1 MKALIIYPTGETEPA
16 HSTAVKQA
24 FIDGGGVTA
33 DLYNITTFNQ
43 TVVDYARTNN
53 YDAIIYSYSG
63 EESYFSLANS
73 NPDIMI
79 FMPSDSYTGNLQ
91 QLVLTDDPPD
101 TDVCEFRIDTDNDSN
116 TNGYV
121 CGQLFYIASQR
132 NCSLQEARICA
143 NATKDEDGII
153 DVDSAIA
160 YSGTIALTVG
170 DMTAERTDTLTV
182 SLVLERITDATNYR
196 IKVTDLSGNLI
207 EYVETTAL
215 SYEYTLPDYGVYLF
229 SYMGYTSDLE
239 SSYSDAVQ
247 EGQVKFTFFLIQEE
261 DMAFGLAVS
270 DYNIYPGTYGSII
283 KVDISEWQP
292 KSVDFVQPEKSDGTH
307 IDSVSVNSSLKTLHD
322 YLEDESCPDLAWNYS
337 AEILTIFIKAYE
349 GDDEFTRFNVVGNR
363 RAQKATVGSTLID
376 APDERLAL
384 IAAYAKN
391 KAWLLKKNRRD
402 PDLVE
407 KIEELEYDLEN

>member
-132 NCSLQEARICA
+132 SCSLQEARIRA
-143 NATKDEDGII
+143 NATKSSSGII
-153 DVDSAIA
+153 DINHAIM
-160 YSGTIALTVG
+160 YDGDIKLTVG
-170 DMTAERTDTLTV
+170 DISVERGTGLSSTITLG
-182 SLVLERITDATNYR
+182 RITDATIYDIETGTR
-196 IKVTDLSGNLI
+196 TTTTSLSN
-207 EYVETTAL
+207 
-215 SYEYTLPDYGVYLF
+215 SYTLPYYGIHTFRYRGRNSNL
-229 SYMGYTSDLE
+229 TSDW
-239 SSYSDAVQ
+239 SDIFTLKYNS
-247 EGQVKFTFFLIQEE
+247 GQ
-261 DMAFGLAVS
+261 
-270 DYNIYPGTYGSII
+270 Y
-283 KVDISEWQP
+283 
-292 KSVDFVQPEKSDGTH
+292 
-307 IDSVSVNSSLKTLHD
+307 LK
-322 YLEDESCPDLAWNYS
+322 
-337 AEILTIFIKAYE
+337 
-349 GDDEFTRFNVVGNR
+349 
-363 RAQKATVGSTLID
+363 
-376 APDERLAL
+376 
-384 IAAYAKN
+384 IA
-391 KAWLLKKNRRD
+391 
-402 PDLVE
+402 
-407 KIEELEYDLEN
+407 

>member
-43 TVVDYARTNN
+43 TVVDYARTND
-53 YDAIIYSYSG
+53 YDAIMYSYSG

-73 NPDIMI
+73 NTDIMI
-79 FMPSDSYTGNLQ
+79 FMPSDSYTGDLQ
-91 QLVLTDDPPD
+91 QLVLTDLATS
-101 TDVCEFRIDTDNDSN
+101 TDDYEFLDNTQSAVSYS
-116 TNGYV
+116 NGYI

-153 DVDSAIA
+153 DVASAIA

-170 DMTAERTDTLTV
+170 DITAERTDTLTV
-182 SLVLERITDATNYR
+182 SLALERITDATNYR

-215 SYEYTLPDYGVYLF
+215 AYEYTLPDYGVYLF
-229 SYMGYTSDLE
+229 NYMGYTSDLE
-239 SSYSDAVQ
+239 SNYSDTVQ

-270 DYNIYPGTYGSII
+270 DYAAQQGSYGTII
-283 KVDISEWQP
+283 KVNISAELPYAINWVRGE
-292 KSVDFVQPEKSDGTH
+292 SVGEVKSDP
-307 IDSVSVNSSLKTLHD
+307 VSTGVSLQTLYS
-322 YLEDESCPDLAWNYS
+322 YLESSTCPDIAWSFNGVTLSIFFKTGEYDTRFAFEEYRHSKLLS
-337 AEILTIFIKAYE
+337 AVTDYIDVPEDLLPLFRLYVMRSIQHLKGYE
-349 GDDEFTRFNVVGNR
+349 GSGLT
-363 RAQKATVGSTLID
+363 TSID
-376 APDERLAL
+376 T
-384 IAAYAKN
+384 
-391 KAWLLKKNRRD
+391 
-402 PDLVE
+402 
-407 KIEELEYDLEN
+407 EESKFETA